1 MSEKIQWT
9 KKHLLG
15 MEGLTKEE
23 ITMILDEARVFRE
36 VLERPI
42 RKVPALRGKT
52 VINLFFEPST
62 RTSASFTAAAKNLSA
77 DTVNFSKSS
86 SSVQKGETLLDT
98 ALNLEAMK
106 ADIVVIRHS
115 VPGAPH
121 YLAERISSSVVNAGD
136 GAHEHPTQS
145 LLDLMTI
152 REHFGKIEGL
162 NVLIVGDILHSRVAR
177 SDIIGLKTMG
187 ANVRVCGPP
196 TLMPLWIEEMG
207 VELFYDLDEALKG
220 VDIVYVL
227 RIQLERQKKGMFPS
241 IREYRNLYGITNDRF
256 QRLKKENPDII
267 IMHPGPMNRGVEI
280 DSEVADSQN
289 SLILDQVTNGVAVR
303 MAVLFLLSGGKHEE
317 V

>member
-1 MSEKIQWT
+1 MKWT

-15 MEGLTKEE
+15 IEGLSAKE
-23 ITMILDEARVFRE
+23 ITLILDTAKEFRE

-62 RTSASFTAAAKNLSA
+62 RTSASFSAAAKNLSA
-77 DTVNFSKSS
+77 DTVNFSKAT

-98 ALNLEAMK
+98 AMNLEAMK

-136 GAHEHPTQS
+136 GAHEHPTQA
-145 LLDLMTI
+145 LLDMMTI
-152 REHFGKIEGL
+152 REQRGSFKNL
-162 NVLIVGDILHSRVAR
+162 NILIVGDILHSRVAR
-177 SDIIGLKTMG
+177 SDIIGFKTMG

-196 TLMPLWIEEMG
+196 TLMPLWIDKMG
-207 VELFYDLDEALKG
+207 VDVFYDLDEALNG
-220 VDIVYVL
+220 IDVVYVL
-227 RIQLERQKKGMFPS
+227 RIQLERQKSGMFPS

-256 QRLKKENPDII
+256 KKMKKDIL

-280 DSEVADSQN
+280 DSEVADSPK
-289 SLILDQVTNGVAVR
+289 SVILEQVTNGVAVR
-303 MAVLFLLSGGKHEE
+303 MAVLYLLSGGSTNE
-317 V
+317 